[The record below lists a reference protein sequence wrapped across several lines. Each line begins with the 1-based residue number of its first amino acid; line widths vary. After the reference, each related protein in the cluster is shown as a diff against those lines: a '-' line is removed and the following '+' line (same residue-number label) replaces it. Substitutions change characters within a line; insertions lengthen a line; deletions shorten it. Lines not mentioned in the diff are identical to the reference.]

1 MIIKNVRK
9 IGELIGSGS
18 TCVVYQTSDTTLVKL
33 FEAKYSK
40 THVVREYRIMRKA
53 ARLGLG
59 PQVYGVVC
67 HKPRDSVRYGILV
80 QRVDVRDYTCPPH
93 GEELSQ
99 LRRRILRLIGLYNI
113 DVRPENVARQGNRLI
128 CIDWSLARLIAQ
140 DTKMSTK
147 KRAYIRSQ
155 YYHRPLNDLGSS
167 LSLRRRDPYL

>member
-1 MIIKNVRK
+1 MIIKNIRRL
-9 IGELIGSGS
+9 GALIGSGG
-18 TCVVYQTSDTTLVKL
+18 TCAVYQQSDTTLVKL
-33 FEAKYSK
+33 FEAEYSK
-40 THVVREYRIMRKA
+40 THVIREYRVMCKA

-59 PQVYGVVC
+59 PQVYGLVC
-67 HKPRDSVRYGILV
+67 YKYREFVQYGILV
-80 QRVDVRDYTCPPH
+80 QKVDVRDYTCPPH

-99 LRRRILRLIGLYNI
+99 LRRRILRLMGLYNI
-113 DVRPENVARQGNRLI
+113 DVRPENVAWQGNRLI

-140 DTKMSTK
+140 DTKMPTK